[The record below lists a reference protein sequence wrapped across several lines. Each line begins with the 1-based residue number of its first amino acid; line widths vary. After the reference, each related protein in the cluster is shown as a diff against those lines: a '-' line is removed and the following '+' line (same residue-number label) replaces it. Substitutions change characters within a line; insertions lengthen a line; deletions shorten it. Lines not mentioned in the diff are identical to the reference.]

1 MKSTSLHIAIFSKN
15 YAQSRWCLDELSF
28 MFRTGTRIVPIFYYI
43 DGRYSSKKLK
53 KWKDTLFNVSHNI
66 GYIINSKKDEDM
78 LLKSIAYSV
87 VKDIKKLP
95 FMVAEH
101 PVGLDEIVKY
111 FELTTLQSNT
121 SHQNVHIVG
130 IWGMGGSGKTTLAKN
145 LYNNKYPSMEKAS
158 LILDV
163 RDAANKNLLYEKQKN
178 LLEDLGFKSFVH
190 NVEEGKAILTSNL
203 RSIREL
209 IVLDDV
215 DHVDQ
220 LNAFLSRTG
229 SEILIGPGKK
239 SDLAID
245 GTDQGGKEFN
255 DCSSQAELM
264 VKTSRGIWSL
274 APSRLGLKLIVAQ
287 EFFEN
292 WRLGNHI
299 WELWVA
305 DCDAPLQL
313 RVSIISYCHQFDG
326 LPKSIGSLKQLRK
339 IVLQSA
345 PCLESLPQE
354 LCLLHGLL
362 SLPYSMGNLRN
373 LRHLSLW
380 RCEKLGRL
388 PDSCKELTLLQHLNL
403 RVYFNVTFMLDIMEN
418 MSKLEFLDFAGC
430 KKLKELPRHITNQ
443 ASLRD
448 LDINTDGLRERIG
461 GIESIYMVG
470 GAGYTR

>member
-1 MKSTSLHIAIFSKN
+1 
-15 YAQSRWCLDELSF
+15 
-28 MFRTGTRIVPIFYYI
+28 
-43 DGRYSSKKLK
+43 
-53 KWKDTLFNVSHNI
+53 
-66 GYIINSKKDEDM
+66 
-78 LLKSIAYSV
+78 
-87 VKDIKKLP
+87 
-95 FMVAEH
+95 
-101 PVGLDEIVKY
+101 
-111 FELTTLQSNT
+111 
-121 SHQNVHIVG
+121 
-130 IWGMGGSGKTTLAKN
+130 
-145 LYNNKYPSMEKAS
+145 
-158 LILDV
+158 
-163 RDAANKNLLYEKQKN
+163 
-178 LLEDLGFKSFVH
+178 
-190 NVEEGKAILTSNL
+190 
-203 RSIREL
+203 
-209 IVLDDV
+209 
-215 DHVDQ
+215 
-220 LNAFLSRTG
+220 
-229 SEILIGPGKK
+229 
-239 SDLAID
+239 
-245 GTDQGGKEFN
+245 
-255 DCSSQAELM
+255 M

-287 EFFEN
+287 GCNLNFLINEATRDLIWLRWLDIGQRNLLSLILLKKLRVLEFFEN

-448 LDINTDGLRERIG
+448 LDINTDGLREVPTKICQLSKLQKMCVRGDSLTSLPTSLRDLSSLKTLKIAFG
-461 GIESIYMVG
+461 HRLECLRDYLRHLCLLERLDIKILGVKFLPKSISELINLESLLISHCEILELNLGTRSLSSSLCKLKTIHLSDNDKLSMITISKDSCTSLETLTVENHRNLKEIVGLLGSIRKQFIIECPKLSALPSFAQLTSLQEFG
-470 GAGYTR
+470 PRGC

>member
-1 MKSTSLHIAIFSKN
+1 
-15 YAQSRWCLDELSF
+15 
-28 MFRTGTRIVPIFYYI
+28 
-43 DGRYSSKKLK
+43 
-53 KWKDTLFNVSHNI
+53 
-66 GYIINSKKDEDM
+66 M

-229 SEILIGPGKK
+229 SEILIGPGTLIIITTRELEVLGCWNISHYKMK
-239 SDLAID
+239 PLSEVDAKQLFCWHAFLQPSPVNGFD
-245 GTDQGGKEFN
+245 ELVQKFLEA
-255 DCSSQAELM
+255 CS
-264 VKTSRGIWSL
+264 
-274 APSRLGLKLIVAQ
+274 
-287 EFFEN
+287 
-292 WRLGNHI
+292 
-299 WELWVA
+299 
-305 DCDAPLQL
+305 
-313 RVSIISYCHQFDG
+313 G
-326 LPKSIGSLKQLRK
+326 LP
-339 IVLQSA
+339 
-345 PCLESLPQE
+345 
-354 LCLLHGLL
+354 
-362 SLPYSMGNLRN
+362 
-373 LRHLSLW
+373 
-380 RCEKLGRL
+380 
-388 PDSCKELTLLQHLNL
+388 
-403 RVYFNVTFMLDIMEN
+403 
-418 MSKLEFLDFAGC
+418 
-430 KKLKELPRHITNQ
+430 
-443 ASLRD
+443 
-448 LDINTDGLRERIG
+448 
-461 GIESIYMVG
+461 
-470 GAGYTR
+470 